1 MSNDWRLTVAESIKR
16 PLFEHAEVVAG
27 SRGLARP
34 VRWVHVIETTDSCQY
49 LNGGEL
55 ILSTGLGFGGER
67 EKRLAY
73 LSELIRRKA
82 VGLCMELGEYIPNI
96 PMDMLEMAN
105 HHDFP
110 LIVFHR
116 PVRFVDITQDLHEHL
131 INRQMQA
138 LRDLEAYSRSLQQ
151 LSLQYQGIPRVL
163 QHFQNAVQTQV
174 FLYTPDG
181 ATQYVPPLPQS
192 VQTELTELMRSHLSQ
207 LESTNGTV
215 NSFQLTDTKQIV
227 YQPVMAMG
235 HLLAYLGIVLYERQS
250 DEYLLLTLDS
260 TVSTLAQIM
269 MRKMFVEEQALATEN
284 RLFDDLIANRP
295 ISEEWMRSHLGL
307 SATERTP
314 AYLTMLMSFQ
324 RVSNDRSD
332 SLPPHDL
339 TAVFRSVLSRLG
351 WRPFIRCTGS
361 RFTFLLVER
370 QPKKDS
376 RRLLEK
382 AMKDLERITRQM
394 MGADVQIWFGIGR
407 VGRRLAEAGQHLAE
421 AQQALAFQHEAQ
433 SPFFSD
439 LGLFR
444 LLFHIPP
451 EPVLQN
457 FIDDYLGPLLAHDR
471 EYGSSLV
478 STLRVYLDAHLS
490 KQEAAEKLYIHRQT
504 LYHRLEKITECLGED
519 FTLPHRRLCYE
530 IALRAL
536 DWLEKEP
543 STPESNKKSGPRSLA
558 RPDSGTVE

>member
-16 PLFEHAEVVAG
+16 PLFKHAEVVAG
-27 SRGLARP
+27 GRGLARP
-34 VRWVHVIETTDSCQY
+34 IRWVHVLETADSCQY

-82 VGLCMELGEYIPNI
+82 VGLCMELGDYIPHI
-96 PMDMLEMAN
+96 PLDMQELAN

-110 LIVFHR
+110 LIVFHQ

-151 LSLQYQGIPRVL
+151 LSLQSQGIPRVL
-163 QHFQNAVQTQV
+163 QHFQTAVQMQV
-174 FLYTPDG
+174 FLYTPEG
-181 ATQYVPPLPQS
+181 TPQYVPPLPQS
-192 VQTELTELMRSHLSQ
+192 VQTELTELMRNHFSQ
-207 LESTNGTV
+207 IDGTQTSV
-215 NSFQLTDTKQIV
+215 SSYQLTDTKQIV

-235 HLLAYLGIVLYERQS
+235 HLLAYLGLVLYERHS

-295 ISEEWMRSHLGL
+295 IPEELMRSHMGL
-307 SATERTP
+307 SGTEKPP
-314 AYLTMLMSFQ
+314 AYHTMLMSFQ
-324 RVSNDRSD
+324 KKSNEHVE

-339 TAVFRSVLSRLG
+339 SAVFRSVLSRLG
-351 WRPFIRCTGS
+351 LRAFIRCTGN

-370 QPKKDS
+370 QPVKDP
-376 RRLLEK
+376 RRVLEK
-382 AMKDLERITRQM
+382 AMQELERITRQM
-394 MGADVQIWFGIGR
+394 MGMDTRIWFGIGR
-407 VGRRLAEAGQHLAE
+407 IGKRLADAGKHLAE
-421 AQQALAFQHEAQ
+421 AEQALAFQHEAQ
-433 SPFFSD
+433 SPFFAD

-444 LLFHIPP
+444 LLFHIPHD
-451 EPVLQN
+451 PVLQN
-457 FIDDYLGPLLAHDR
+457 FIHDYLGPLLAHDQ
-471 EYGSSLV
+471 EHSSQLV
-478 STLRVYLDAHLS
+478 YTLRVYLDTNLS
-490 KQEAAEKLYIHRQT
+490 KQEAAEKLFIHRQT
-504 LYHRLEKITECLGED
+504 LYHRLEKIAECLGD
-519 FTLPHRRLCYE
+519 DYMQPHRRLCLE

-536 DWLEKEP
+536 DWLQKEK
-543 STPESNKKSGPRSLA
+543 
-558 RPDSGTVE
+558 DSPVTK

>member
-16 PLFEHAEVVAG
+16 PLFQHAEVVAG

-55 ILSTGLGFGGER
+55 ILATGLGFGGES

-73 LSELIRRKA
+73 LSELIQRKA
-82 VGLCMELGEYIPNI
+82 AGLCMELGEYIPHI
-96 PMDMLEMAN
+96 PLDMLEMAN

-151 LSLQYQGIPRVL
+151 LSLQNMGIPRVL

-181 ATQYVPPLPQS
+181 TPQYVPPLPQS
-192 VQTELTELMRSHLSQ
+192 VQTELTELMRNHLSH
-207 LESTNGTV
+207 EEKANGAV
-215 NSFQLTDTKQIV
+215 NSYKLTDTKQMV

-307 SATERTP
+307 SGTDRTP
-314 AYLTMLMSFQ
+314 AYHTMLMSFQ
-324 RVSNDRSD
+324 RGMSEYME

-339 TAVFRSVLSRLG
+339 TAVFRSVLTRLG
-351 WRPFIRCTGS
+351 WRPFIRCTGN
-361 RFTFLLVER
+361 RFTLLLVER
-370 QPKKDS
+370 QPMKEP
-376 RRLLEK
+376 RRTLEK
-382 AMKDLERITRQM
+382 AMQEMERITRQM
-394 MGADVQIWFGIGR
+394 MGADAQIWFGIGR
-407 VGRRLAEAGQHLAE
+407 VGRRLSEASQHLAE

-433 SPFFSD
+433 SPFFAD

-451 EPVLQN
+451 EPVLQS
-457 FIDDYLGPLLAHDR
+457 FIHDYLGPLLAHDR

-478 STLRVYLDAHLS
+478 PTLRVYLDAHLS
-490 KQEAAEKLYIHRQT
+490 KQEAAEKLFIHRQT
-504 LYHRLEKITECLGED
+504 LYHRLEKITDCLGED
-519 FTLPHRRLCYE
+519 FTSPHRRLCLE

-536 DWLEKEP
+536 DWLEKEQDAP
-543 STPESNKKSGPRSLA
+543 RTDKKSGPRSLA
-558 RPDSGTVE
+558 